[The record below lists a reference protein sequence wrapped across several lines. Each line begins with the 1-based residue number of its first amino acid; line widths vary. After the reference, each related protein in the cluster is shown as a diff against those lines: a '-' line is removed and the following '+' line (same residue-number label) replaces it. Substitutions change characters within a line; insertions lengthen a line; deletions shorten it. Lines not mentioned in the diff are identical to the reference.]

1 MARYRGKWDNGAISS
16 HRPTEQHMNTHHTLD
31 EQHAPGDPLV
41 LFDRWFQ
48 DTVTAQL
55 PLAESMTI
63 ATVTPDGK
71 PAARVV
77 LLKAVEDGG
86 FVFYTNYESRKGKEL
101 AAHPHAALVFHWTP
115 LERQVRIEGRVTK
128 VSEETSDAYFATRP
142 LGSRHSALASPQS
155 SVVPN
160 RGWLE
165 EQVKEVVSRYGQQ
178 VPRPPHWG
186 GYCVYPAE
194 IEFWQGRPDRLH
206 DRLVYRRQAGGDWAM
221 ERLSP

>member
-1 MARYRGKWDNGAISS
+1 MSTPPA
-16 HRPTEQHMNTHHTLD
+16 HRPRPLD

-41 LFDRWFQ
+41 LFDHWFQ
-48 DTVTAQL
+48 DAVGAQL
-55 PLAESMTI
+55 PLAEAMTV
-63 ATVTPDGK
+63 ATITADGK

-101 AAHPHAALVFHWTP
+101 DGRPHAALVFHWAP
-115 LERQVRIEGRVTK
+115 LERQVRIEGRVAK
-128 VSEETSDAYFATRP
+128 VSEAASDAYFASRP

-165 EQVKEVVSRYGQQ
+165 EQVREVVSRYGHQ

-186 GYCVYPAE
+186 GYCVHPE
-194 IEFWQGRPDRLH
+194 EMEFWQGRADRLH
-206 DRLVYRRQAGGDWAM
+206 DRLLYRRRSNGEWSL
-221 ERLSP
+221 ERLAP